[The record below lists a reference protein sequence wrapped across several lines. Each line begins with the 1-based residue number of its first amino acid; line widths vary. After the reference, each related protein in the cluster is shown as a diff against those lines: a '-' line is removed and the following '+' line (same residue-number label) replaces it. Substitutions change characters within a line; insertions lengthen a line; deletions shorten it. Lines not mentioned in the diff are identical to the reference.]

1 MKTLKNIETIKD
13 KYLSDLNLKLFSLVR
28 NHGSLNEYNG
38 HAKITGECG
47 DTMEYWLLIRD
58 GKIEHVSFV
67 TDGCGYS
74 QACGSMAASMIE
86 GVEVQEAATLE
97 QQEILDLLPGLPP
110 DHEHCAR
117 LAAKTI
123 KAACRSYEE
132 CQKEAAK

>member
-1 MKTLKNIETIKD
+1 MKTLKDMESIKRN
-13 KYLSDLNLKLFSLVR
+13 YLADLNLKAFGMVR
-28 NHGSLNEYNG
+28 NHGSLNDYNG

-47 DTMEYWLLIRD
+47 DTMEYWLLVD
-58 GKIEHVSFV
+58 NGKVAHVSFT

-74 QACGSMAASMIE
+74 QACGSMAARMIE
-86 GVEVQEAATLE
+86 GANIEEAATIE

-123 KAACRSYEE
+123 KAACLNYEE
-132 CQKEAAK
+132 RQKETVQ